1 MRIVM
6 QVDEVCKRCGDRH
19 TTEVYGTRNGI
30 VMEST
35 VEQCPYCQEEHARKE
50 RAEKAMRR

>member
-1 MRIVM
+1 M